1 MIGGPLTNSGS
12 MPINAGASPATSG
25 SKGQANGSLSMG
37 NINMGGSG
45 IDRIT
50 LIAIVMALLVG
61 LWLWKKK

>member
-12 MPINAGASPATSG
+12 MPINAGA
-25 SKGQANGSLSMG
+25 GQANGSLSMG

>member
-1 MIGGPLTNSGS
+1 VIGGPLTNSGS
-12 MPINAGASPATSG
+12 MPINAGAGPATSG